1 MISNAS
7 PLIILAKTDLMKEF
21 LELYSTIEISPEV
34 CNEAINKGLEAG
46 KQDAQ
51 ILDALLKEEKI
62 KIVKLNQEYGKTSKK
77 IVENYKLD
85 KGEAETIS
93 LALQLKNKEILMDEA
108 MGRKIAKFLNL
119 KPKGTLKILLE
130 LYNKKIISEE
140 QLRKKVNEV
149 IGVQFRLDAEVLN
162 KFWELFEKMKTKK
175 WVVTKLLNC
184 NIASTK
190 HARR

>member
-175 WVVTKLLNC
+175 
-184 NIASTK
+184 
-190 HARR
+190 